1 MTFKNMNKIIPD
13 VKTFEAG
20 ELNTTSI
27 LERSQ
32 GFRIATEAGFV
43 SSSELLQLTVLA
55 TAQHRNTQM
64 AEVPYTVSVFFALDP
79 LCQILLL
86 LWFLG
91 HSFFLPCL
99 GGRSFLF

>member
-13 VKTFEAG
+13 VKAFEAG

-32 GFRIATEAGFV
+32 GFRIAAGAGFV

-55 TAQHRNTQM
+55 TAQHKNTQ
-64 AEVPYTVSVFFALDP
+64 
-79 LCQILLL
+79 Q
-86 LWFLG
+86 
-91 HSFFLPCL
+91 HSTEIPKWLRCL
-99 GGRSFLF
+99 TQSQSSSH